1 MRKHFAKADRK
12 ITFDI
17 TITDGYSSV
26 SGTGAL
32 CLSSNF
38 QALFRSPREAH
49 AKHPHLR
56 LKPHLSFFHLLRL
69 RHGILLWLRKS
80 PPRKQFANK
89 AKSKVFREAVRGHIL
104 TWYLAYILTFYLAFY
119 LTYILTFYPEASS
132 LDYASR
138 VRLNH
143 ALDCALNHPLDLL
156 ALLI

>member
-1 MRKHFAKADRK
+1 VFVFKLP
-12 ITFDI
+12 
-17 TITDGYSSV
+17 GPV
-26 SGTGAL
+26 SKPP
-32 CLSSNF
+32 
-38 QALFRSPREAH
+38 RSPREAS
-49 AKHPHLR
+49 ASEAQTSP
-56 LKPHLSFFHLLRL
+56 FFLPPAETETWYLAL
-69 RHGILLWLRKS
+69 ATQE